1 MENGSLSDG
10 LRNLKIFTAHWD
22 HKGLKHIIFLR
33 KRAPAV
39 GINWVYNNSGS
50 FSGTNLF
57 MMILHTMARA
67 QARL

>member
-33 KRAPAV
+33 KKAPAV
-39 GINWVYNNSGS
+39 GINWVYTNSGS
-50 FSGTNLF
+50 FGGTNPL

-67 QARL
+67 EAGL

>member
-33 KRAPAV
+33 KKAPAV
-39 GINWVYNNSGS
+39 GINWVYTNSGS
-50 FSGTNLF
+50 FGGTNPL
-57 MMILHTMARA
+57 MMILHTTARA
-67 QARL
+67 EAGL